1 MRRLHCAFRAPPCG
15 RRPSGWDAAS
25 CNAYPLLT
33 AIPRRLSLGRVSEDG
48 AAATQVAIRLA
59 DELLARIDEFRSEIV
74 TDLPGHR
81 FTRTDAIRVLL
92 ERGLEASARRRAK
105 RRR

>member
-1 MRRLHCAFRAPPCG
+1 
-15 RRPSGWDAAS
+15 
-25 CNAYPLLT
+25 
-33 AIPRRLSLGRVSEDG
+33 
-48 AAATQVAIRLA
+48 VAIRLA

-74 TDLPGHR
+74 TELPGHR

-92 ERGLEASARRRAK
+92 ERGLEASAQRRAK

>member
-1 MRRLHCAFRAPPCG
+1 MRRLRCAFRAPPCG
-15 RRPSGWDAAS
+15 RRHGWDAAS

-33 AIPRRLSLGRVSEDG
+33 AIPRRTSLGRVSEEG
-48 AAATQVAIRLA
+48 AATQVAIRLA

-74 TDLPGHR
+74 TDLPCHR

>member
-1 MRRLHCAFRAPPCG
+1 
-15 RRPSGWDAAS
+15 
-25 CNAYPLLT
+25 LT
-33 AIPRRLSLGRVSEDG
+33 AIPRRISLGRVSEDG
-48 AAATQVAIRLA
+48 AATQVAIRLA